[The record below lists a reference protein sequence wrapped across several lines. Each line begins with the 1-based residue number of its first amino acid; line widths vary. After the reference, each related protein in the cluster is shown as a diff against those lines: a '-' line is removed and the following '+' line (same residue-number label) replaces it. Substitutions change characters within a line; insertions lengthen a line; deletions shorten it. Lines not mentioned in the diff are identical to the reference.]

1 MKIYIAGKISGLN
14 REDVIKK
21 FEAAQKSLVAKGH
34 QVFIPSVLP
43 AYEEV
48 SREDYLHICYAMID
62 ICDAVYMLSDWQQSI
77 GALLEY
83 DYAQQK
89 QKKIIY
95 QAPANLYEKFINK
108 DFPEKIQNKLDYAY
122 QNARIKDEGLFKAGF
137 LAARAQENKDEQ
149 F

>member
-48 SREDYLHICYAMID
+48 SHEDYLHICYAIID
-62 ICDAVYMLSDWQQSI
+62 ICDAIYLLSDWKESE
-77 GALLEY
+77 GAILEF
-83 DYAQQK
+83 DYAQQNK
-89 QKKIIY
+89 KKIIY

-108 DFPEKIQNKLDYAY
+108 DFPEEIQNELDYAY
-122 QNARIKDEGLFKAGF
+122 KNARTKEEGLFKAGF
-137 LAARAQENKDEQ
+137 LAAMAKKDEQ
-149 F
+149 L

>member
-14 REDVIKK
+14 SEDVIKK

-48 SREDYLHICYAMID
+48 SHEDYLHICYAIID
-62 ICDAVYMLSDWQQSI
+62 VCDAVYMLSDWQQSE
-77 GALLEY
+77 GAILEF

-95 QAPANLYEKFINK
+95 QAPANLYERFINK
-108 DFPEKIQNKLDYAY
+108 DFPEEIQNRLDYAY
-122 QNARIKDEGLFKAGF
+122 KNARTEDEGLFKAGF
-137 LAARAQENKDEQ
+137 LAAIAQKYKDEQ